1 MKELMIKKKR
11 EDANREMLT
20 SDLLLQM
27 AFPEKIGLVKALKNE
42 IISFPAYRYRK
53 IKDLLTLCGDPTDP
67 DVVLKSITALSDV
80 FCDILPSYKI
90 REYSKGEEDK
100 EAKSGKGAKISKDV
114 EALRNQ
120 EQFTLNAYKE
130 FLQVLETFCK
140 LNVGKLVRKAQGDDG
155 EKERAMQTYEKL
167 REKSIESFC
176 ALLERHPHFNFRVN
190 IL

>member
-1 MKELMIKKKR
+1 MIKKKR

-90 REYSKGEEDK
+90 REYGRGEEDK
-100 EAKSGKGAKISKDV
+100 EAKGAKISKEV

-140 LNVGKLVRKAQGDDG
+140 LNVGKLVRKA
-155 EKERAMQTYEKL
+155 
-167 REKSIESFC
+167 
-176 ALLERHPHFNFRVN
+176 
-190 IL
+190 